1 MRILHVGFGFRP
13 WIVNGLVIYCE
24 ELMHAQA
31 QAGHEVG
38 YFFAGRQLPLVR
50 RPFLHRW
57 SRPGVAMFE
66 WLNSDLVVGRHRGTP
81 SPEHDLAHAP
91 TEAAFARVLQR
102 HRPQIVHIHDLGGM
116 PSSIAEISQLRGI
129 PVVMTLHDYFSL
141 CPTVKLYDVEGRV
154 CLRRQPGAMCVACCA
169 NAPTDN
175 REDLERTVWY
185 ARMRLRTTVPGL
197 DGALRRPAVER
208 LAARGMRQAER
219 LMSRRR
225 RGGGDGEASAVHGPP
240 ALAQRS
246 GATGARGARG
256 ARGATGAT
264 GATGA
269 DYQHRRDGNVDRLS
283 RLDALIA
290 YSTRSAEIYRELG
303 VSDERLRV
311 LRINPGHIEH
321 LRPKRRRQPGMPL
334 RFAVL
339 NACNSTPKGAD
350 LIVDALNLLSRRGL
364 DHRYRLSVRG
374 WTAAHVYPAL
384 AAHPSVTLD
393 GDYRAEQLN
402 ELLEDV
408 DVGLVPSIW
417 EEVYGFVGVE
427 FLAKGIPVIGSA
439 LGGIP
444 EYVRP
449 GETGWLNRSASA
461 IELADLMTVA
471 MDAPGEVQRL
481 GARAIELR
489 DELIRPLAAQ
499 VSDLSALYREVL
511 SPRPAAPTP
520 A

>member
-24 ELMHAQA
+24 ELMEAQVR
-31 QAGHEVG
+31 AGHEVG

-57 SRPGVAMFE
+57 SRRGVAMFE
-66 WLNSDLVVGRHRGTP
+66 CLNSDLVVGRHRGTP
-81 SPEHDLAHAP
+81 TPARDLTHAP
-91 TEAAFARVLQR
+91 TEATFTRVLRR
-102 HRPQIVHIHDLGGM
+102 HRPHIVHIHDLGGM
-116 PSSIAEISQLRGI
+116 PSSIAAISQSEGV
-129 PVVMTLHDYFSL
+129 PVVMTLHDYFSV
-141 CPTVKLYDVEGRV
+141 CPTVKLYDADGRI
-154 CLRRQPGAMCVACCA
+154 CLRRRPGAMCVACCA
-169 NAPTDN
+169 NAPVDN

-185 ARMRLRTTVPGL
+185 ARMRVRTTVPGL
-197 DGALRRPAVER
+197 DAALRQPAVER
-208 LAARGMRQAER
+208 FADAQIGRVER
-219 LMSRRR
+219 LLSRRR
-225 RGGGDGEASAVHGPP
+225 RSGEPPLAPGPP
-240 ALAQRS
+240 RPDQRPP
-246 GATGARGARG
+246 AARPRAGS
-256 ARGATGAT
+256 
-264 GATGA
+264 A

-339 NACNSTPKGAD
+339 NACNSIPKGAN

-374 WTAAHVYPAL
+374 WISPHVHGAL

-489 DELIRPLAAQ
+489 DELIRPLPAQ

-511 SPRPAAPTP
+511 GRRPAAPTP